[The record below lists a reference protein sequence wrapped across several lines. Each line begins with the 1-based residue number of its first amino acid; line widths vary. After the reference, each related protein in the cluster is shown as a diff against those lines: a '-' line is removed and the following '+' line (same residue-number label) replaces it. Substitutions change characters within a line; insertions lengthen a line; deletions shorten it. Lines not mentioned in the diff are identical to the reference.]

1 VIAAFRG
8 VCGYSR
14 YFIDYKIQVISLT
27 SLILYFVT
35 FQLVM
40 IYNASLLRT
49 KYIYSISS
57 IINNVVE
64 KQNNFSIY
72 TFYHM
77 FQLI

>member
-1 VIAAFRG
+1 
-8 VCGYSR
+8 
-14 YFIDYKIQVISLT
+14 
-27 SLILYFVT
+27 
-35 FQLVM
+35 M

>member
-1 VIAAFRG
+1 
-8 VCGYSR
+8 VCGYSK
-14 YFIDYKIQVISLT
+14 YFIDHKIQVISVSTL
-27 SLILYFVT
+27 LLQLVT
-35 FQLVM
+35 FQLVI
-40 IYNASLLRT
+40 IYIASLFKT

-77 FQLI
+77 FQLL